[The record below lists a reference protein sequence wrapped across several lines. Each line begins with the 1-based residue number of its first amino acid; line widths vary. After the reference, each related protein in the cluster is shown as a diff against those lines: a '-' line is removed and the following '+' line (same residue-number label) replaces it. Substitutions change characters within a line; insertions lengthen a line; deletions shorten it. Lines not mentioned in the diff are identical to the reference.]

1 MVYSFAFER
10 RTLSAN
16 ALGGLGKPIDVES
29 FKDCHEGV
37 WEYDARSCIRRLT
50 LASMTFHA
58 FDGSHGN
65 LRLTRGAL
73 VSLSPDLNRSAR
85 D

>member
-1 MVYSFAFER
+1 MVYSSADER
-10 RTLSAN
+10 RTLGDN

-29 FKDCHEGV
+29 FQDPSEDV

-50 LASMTFHA
+50 LASMIFHA
-58 FDGSHGN
+58 FEGSHGN

-73 VSLSPDLNRSAR
+73 VSLSPDLGRSVR